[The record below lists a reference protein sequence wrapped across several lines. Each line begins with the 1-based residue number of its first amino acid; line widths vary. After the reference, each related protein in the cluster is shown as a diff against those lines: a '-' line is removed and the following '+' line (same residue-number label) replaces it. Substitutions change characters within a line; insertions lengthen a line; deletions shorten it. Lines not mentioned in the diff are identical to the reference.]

1 MADTVEVECGF
12 CRKPFRLKPE
22 QLNHQVRCPHCK
34 TAMKMRART
43 ETALAA
49 AEALRQP
56 APPRSAGA
64 PHAGLGGHAAPGRRT
79 GPGQR
84 PLASPRS
91 RNQTVV
97 IISAVAV
104 VVVLIGLSIGLWATF
119 KSPDAPPPASSSELG
134 RPAARYSGGQAS
146 GETAPGSTP
155 AATAPGAP
163 GTAPTVPG
171 AVPVPTAPGTAPAPA
186 AEPIAIKVE
195 RLLGGF
201 RDGTITYAVGRV
213 TNNTDNPILVLK
225 VIVPITDSSG
235 TALGEAVAMILNVP
249 PKTAVPLVAE
259 WVHAEDVRGNKF
271 DVRFEVNPAGVTRDL
286 PPLSTDDVLPWPDPN
301 ALSLAGVVKSRV
313 TNLGLVP
320 VDTIDAVA
328 ILVGA
333 DGKIVGCARNKLTK
347 EIKPR
352 KSQDITIRWDHCSKS
367 LVNTAEVWVQP
378 AL

>member
-1 MADTVEVECGF
+1 MPDTVEVECGF

-56 APPRSAGA
+56 APARSAGA
-64 PHAGLGGHAAPGRRT
+64 PHAGLGGHTAPGRRP

-84 PLASPRS
+84 PLASSRS

-104 VVVLIGLSIGLWATF
+104 IVVLIGLSIGLWSAF
-119 KSPDAPPPASSSELG
+119 KRLDAPPLASSPELG

-146 GETAPGSTP
+146 GGTAPGLTP

-163 GTAPTVPG
+163 GAPAPT
-171 AVPVPTAPGTAPAPA
+171 VPTAPGKAPAPA

-195 RLLGGF
+195 RLLSGF

-249 PKTAVPLVAE
+249 PNTTVPLVAE
-259 WVHAEDVRGNKF
+259 WVHAEDVRGKKF

-286 PPLSTDDVLPWPDPN
+286 PALSTDDVLPWPDPN
-301 ALSLAGVVKSRV
+301 ALALAGVVKTRV

-320 VDTIDAVA
+320 VGTIDAVA

-333 DGKIVGCARNKLTK
+333 DGKIVGCARNILTK

>member
-1 MADTVEVECGF
+1 
-12 CRKPFRLKPE
+12 
-22 QLNHQVRCPHCK
+22 
-34 TAMKMRART
+34 
-43 ETALAA
+43 
-49 AEALRQP
+49 
-56 APPRSAGA
+56 
-64 PHAGLGGHAAPGRRT
+64 
-79 GPGQR
+79 
-84 PLASPRS
+84 
-91 RNQTVV
+91 
-97 IISAVAV
+97 
-104 VVVLIGLSIGLWATF
+104 
-119 KSPDAPPPASSSELG
+119 
-134 RPAARYSGGQAS
+134 
-146 GETAPGSTP
+146 
-155 AATAPGAP
+155 
-163 GTAPTVPG
+163 VPG
-171 AVPVPTAPGTAPAPA
+171 AIPVPTAPGTAPAPA

-225 VIVPITDSSG
+225 VLVPITDSSG

-249 PKTAVPLVAE
+249 PKTTVPLVAE
-259 WVHAEDVRGNKF
+259 WVHAEDVRGKKF
-271 DVRFEVNPAGVTRDL
+271 DVRFEVNPTGVPRDL

-301 ALSLAGVVKSRV
+301 ALSLSGVVKTRV

-320 VDTIDAVA
+320 VGTIDAVA

-347 EIKPR
+347 DIKAR

>member
-56 APPRSAGA
+56 APRRSAGA
-64 PHAGLGGHAAPGRRT
+64 PHAGLGSHAAPGRRT

-84 PLASPRS
+84 PLPSPKS

-97 IISAVAV
+97 ILSAVAV

-119 KSPDAPPPASSSELG
+119 KRPDAPTPASSSELG
-134 RPAARYSGGQAS
+134 RPAARHSGDQAS
-146 GETAPGSTP
+146 GETAPGAP
-155 AATAPGAP
+155 APAAPGAIL
-163 GTAPTVPG
+163 VP
-171 AVPVPTAPGTAPAPA
+171 AAPGTAPAPA

-195 RLLGGF
+195 RLLSGF

-235 TALGEAVAMILNVP
+235 TALGEAVAMILNLP
-249 PKTAVPLVAE
+249 PKTTVPLVAE
-259 WVHAEDVRGNKF
+259 WVHAEDVRGKKF
-271 DVRFEVNPAGVTRDL
+271 DVRFEVNPTGVTRDL

-320 VDTIDAVA
+320 VGTIDAVA

-333 DGKIVGCARNKLTK
+333 DGKIVGCARNILTK